1 MSEERFQELEEKL
14 AFFEMTNAELG
25 DEIFRQ
31 KKEIDT
37 LTKAHRKLLQRIE
50 SLQDTVDQGDQEEGE
65 RPPHYLPE
73 TCAVTR
79 IKLEN
84 RGLKCQI

>member
-37 LTKAHRKLLQRIE
+37 LTKAHRNLLQRIE

-65 RPPHYLPE
+65 RPPHY
-73 TCAVTR
+73 
-79 IKLEN
+79 
-84 RGLKCQI
+84 

>member
-31 KKEIDT
+31 KKEYSC
-37 LTKAHRKLLQRIE
+37 LTTQYQKK
-50 SLQDTVDQGDQEEGE
+50 
-65 RPPHYLPE
+65 
-73 TCAVTR
+73 
-79 IKLEN
+79 
-84 RGLKCQI
+84 

>member
-37 LTKAHRKLLQRIE
+37 LTKAHQKLLQRVE
-50 SLQDTVDQGDQEEGE
+50 SLQDTVDTGGQEDGE
-65 RPPHYLPE
+65 RPPHY
-73 TCAVTR
+73 
-79 IKLEN
+79 
-84 RGLKCQI
+84 

>member
-1 MSEERFQELEEKL
+1 MSEERLQELEEKL

-37 LTKAHRKLLQRIE
+37 LTKAHQKLLQRVE
-50 SLQDTVDQGDQEEGE
+50 SLQDTVDPGGQEEGG
-65 RPPHYLPE
+65 RPPHY
-73 TCAVTR
+73 
-79 IKLEN
+79 
-84 RGLKCQI
+84 

>member
-50 SLQDTVDQGDQEEGE
+50 SLQDTVDQGDQEEGGPDE
-65 RPPHYLPE
+65 DL
-73 TCAVTR
+73 
-79 IKLEN
+79 
-84 RGLKCQI
+84 RGCQSSAEGKA

>member
-1 MSEERFQELEEKL
+1 MSEERFQELEEKM
-14 AFFEMTNAELG
+14 AFFEMSNAELG

-65 RPPHYLPE
+65 RPPHY
-73 TCAVTR
+73 
-79 IKLEN
+79 
-84 RGLKCQI
+84 

>member
-1 MSEERFQELEEKL
+1 MI
-14 AFFEMTNAELG
+14 NAELG

-65 RPPHYLPE
+65 RPPHY
-73 TCAVTR
+73 
-79 IKLEN
+79 
-84 RGLKCQI
+84 

>member
-31 KKEIDT
+31 KKEIDI
-37 LTKAHRKLLQRIE
+37 LIKAHQKLLQRLE
-50 SLQDTVDQGDQEEGE
+50 SLQDTVDQGGQEDGE
-65 RPPHYLPE
+65 RPPHY
-73 TCAVTR
+73 
-79 IKLEN
+79 
-84 RGLKCQI
+84 